1 MAKGFLENHKF
12 VVLLQKIW
20 ATKRNN
26 DTLRMEEGKTIRL
39 SAAAKEFNVGVTTIL
54 EHLNKKGVKIDSN
67 PNTKLPSDV
76 YALLVKEYQKD
87 KAVKQE
93 SEKKSLD
100 ISHRQSVSIDE
111 KKNFVHEEEALV
123 REDLFI
129 KSNMDTEE
137 RPIVKKPVVTE
148 PVKTEPVPEIKIS
161 TPQKPVET
169 VKIEP
174 VAPTPIQE
182 QAPAQPVEPAQ
193 PVVKA
198 TPVAPITPAASIV
211 EPVKVQQPAPTVT
224 APVSEPVAVAQPKP
238 IEPISAPQPAKPVQ
252 IPVQDITPAPEPR
265 QASTP
270 TTTPAAAIVAEQKV
284 IRTEV
289 KEEKDIATK
298 PQAEK
303 SEPAKQHEPAHE
315 KVVKHEEKEHST
327 EIAPE
332 KQHQEVKVDD
342 TTDNSD
348 AAIKVLGKIDLNAL
362 NLKTKPERKTK
373 EEKTKFREGNN
384 RPIKPIDFKPAVE
397 PKKADEDA
405 AKDLQSQETQGPSNS
420 DELADALKSDGNVE
434 NLPNYHRAEVKKL
447 EGPTI
452 LGSIK
457 LPEPR
462 KPEAKKPVASSS
474 DDNANKAK
482 KKKRKRIKKEGE
494 GGQSVQGQ
502 QGQAGQQQGG
512 GQNQQQRGPQQPR
525 NPQQGGGPNQQRNPQ
540 QAGGPNQQ
548 RGPQQGSGP
557 NQQRGPQQGGPNQQ
571 RGPQQGGTQGG
582 NAQGQQR
589 GPQQAGGAHP
599 HGPNKPGGQGKPG
612 QNNATNQQNRP
623 KQAPAGR
630 FPNRNQRADLPKV
643 ELTEEEIQRQIKET
657 LQRLS
662 GSGKSKTSKHRREKR
677 HLVHQQMQDDQMR
690 QEEDKRV
697 LKVTEFVTA
706 NELASMMNV
715 PVVQVISTFM
725 SLGMFVSINQ
735 RLDAETLVLVADEF
749 GYSVDFVSVEVQEA
763 ISSVVE
769 DKEESEGE
777 RISRNPIVTVMG
789 HVDHGKTS
797 LLDYIRKSN
806 VIAGEAGGI
815 TQHIGAY
822 EVKLENGKKI
832 TFLDTPGHEAFT
844 AMRARGAK
852 ITDVAIIV
860 IACDD
865 KIMPQTVEAINHAQ
879 AANVPLIFA
888 INKIDKPNAQPEK
901 IKEELAKMN
910 LLVEDWGGKY
920 QSQEISAKKGLN
932 VDKLLEK
939 VLLEAEFLE
948 LKANPN
954 RLATGTVIESSLD
967 KGRGYV
973 AKILVQDGTLNVGD
987 IVLAG
992 STFGRVKAMYNER
1005 NALIK
1010 EAGPSVPLLMLGL
1023 NGAPQAGDLFNV
1035 MRDEKEAK
1043 NIANRRLQLQREQ
1056 GLRTQ
1061 KHITLAEIGRR
1072 IAIGD
1077 FKELN
1082 IIVKGDVDGSVEALS
1097 DSLLK
1102 LGNQEVQVNVIHK
1115 SVGQISESDVMLAS
1129 ASNAIIIGFQVRPS
1143 VSARKLAENEEIDIR
1158 LYSIIYTAIDE
1169 IKSAIEGMLAPDIEE
1184 KIVCNIEVREVF
1196 KITKVGTIAGCM
1208 VLDGKITRNTKIR
1221 VIRDGIVVHTG
1232 TLGSLKRF
1240 KDDVK
1245 EVATGYECGLDIN
1258 KFDDIRIGDII
1269 EGYELTEV
1277 KRKL

>member
-1 MAKGFLENHKF
+1 
-12 VVLLQKIW
+12 
-20 ATKRNN
+20 
-26 DTLRMEEGKTIRL
+26 
-39 SAAAKEFNVGVTTIL
+39 
-54 EHLNKKGVKIDSN
+54 
-67 PNTKLPSDV
+67 
-76 YALLVKEYQKD
+76 
-87 KAVKQE
+87 
-93 SEKKSLD
+93 
-100 ISHRQSVSIDE
+100 
-111 KKNFVHEEEALV
+111 
-123 REDLFI
+123 
-129 KSNMDTEE
+129 MDTNEE
-137 RPIVKKPVVTE
+137 RPIVKKPAIAE
-148 PVKTEPVPEIKIS
+148 PVKIEPVPETKIS
-161 TPQKPVET
+161 TPQMLVET

-174 VAPTPIQE
+174 VAPIQE
-182 QAPAQPVEPAQ
+182 KAPAQPVAPVQ
-193 PVVKA
+193 PVVQA
-198 TPVAPITPAASIV
+198 APVAPVAPAA
-211 EPVKVQQPAPTVT
+211 PVAEHVKTQQPAPTVT

-238 IEPISAPQPAKPVQ
+238 IEPISAPQPAKPVE
-252 IPVQDITPAPEPR
+252 IHVQETKPAPEP
-265 QASTP
+265 QQVSTP

-315 KVVKHEEKEHST
+315 KVVKHEKKEHST
-327 EIAPE
+327 ETAPE
-332 KQHQEVKVDD
+332 KPHQEAKADD
-342 TTDNSD
+342 TADNTDP
-348 AAIKVLGKIDLNAL
+348 AIKVLGKLDLDAMNF
-362 NLKTKPERKTK
+362 KTKPERKTK
-373 EEKTKFREGNN
+373 EEKTKFREGHN
-384 RPIKPIDFKPAVE
+384 RPIKPVDFKPATE
-397 PKKADEDA
+397 TKKADEDA
-405 AKDLQSQETQGPSNS
+405 AKDLQSQESQGPSNS
-420 DELADALKSDGNVE
+420 DELATALRSDGNVE

-462 KPEAKKPVASSS
+462 KPEVKKPVASSS

-494 GGQSVQGQ
+494 GGQPVQGQ
-502 QGQAGQQQGG
+502 QGQGGQQQGG

-525 NPQQGGGPNQQRNPQ
+525 NPQQGGNAQGQQRGPQQAGGSQQQRGPQQAGGPNQQRGPQQAGGSNQQRGPQ

-548 RGPQQGSGP
+548 RGPQQG
-557 NQQRGPQQGGPNQQ
+557 
-571 RGPQQGGTQGG
+571 
-582 NAQGQQR
+582 
-589 GPQQAGGAHP
+589 GGAHP
-599 HGPNKPGGQGKPG
+599 HGPNKPGGPGKPG
-612 QNNATNQQNRP
+612 QANANAINQQNRP

-749 GYSVDFVSVEVQEA
+749 GYTVDFVSVDVQEA
-763 ISSVVE
+763 ISNVVE
-769 DKEESEGE
+769 EKEELEGE

-797 LLDYIRKSN
+797 LLDYIRKAN

-939 VLLEAEFLE
+939 VLLEAELLE

-992 STFGRVKAMYNER
+992 STYGRVKAMYNER
-1005 NALIK
+1005 NVSIK

-1023 NGAPQAGDLFNV
+1023 NGAPQAGDLFNI